1 MTKKILV
8 TTKMMQDV
16 EFYNN
21 FLPDF
26 ELTFRET
33 SQRFS
38 ESECL
43 DFVGGHDAWICG
55 DDEITEQVLLA
66 SQPKLKLL
74 IKWGAGYDSIATDSA
89 KEIGIDFRSTPNS
102 LSNAVAEYALGLIF
116 CLLRDLPKVDRSTR
130 EGLWL
135 RPTGNE
141 LAMSTIGII
150 GMGSVGGA
158 LGEKLE
164 NLGCEVIFT
173 DPAVE
178 GSIALDSVLRKSDI
192 VVVSAPLNESTWNL
206 LNKDKFSIMKPE
218 ALLVNVAR
226 GGIVNEIDLLQAL
239 DKRII
244 SGAALDVFSEEPL
257 ISSPLGIQ
265 ERIILGSHNASN
277 TWQAKKKA
285 DLTIKNIINE
295 FFED

>member
-21 FLPDF
+21 FFSDF
-26 ELTFRET
+26 ELTFREP

-43 DFVGGHDAWICG
+43 NFVGEHDAWICG
-55 DDEITEQVLLA
+55 DDEITKKVMIA

-89 KEIGIDFRSTPNS
+89 KEIGIDFQNTPNS

-141 LAMSTIGII
+141 LARSTIGII
-150 GMGSVGGA
+150 GMGSVGGS

-178 GSIALDSVLRKSDI
+178 GSIDLDSVLRESDM
-192 VVVSAPLNESTWNL
+192 VVVSAPLNESTRNL
-206 LNKDKFSIMKPE
+206 LNKDKFSLMKPE

-226 GGIVNEIDLLQAL
+226 GEIVNEIDLLEAL
-239 DKRII
+239 EKKII
-244 SGAALDVFSEEPL
+244 SGAALDVFSHEPI
-257 ISSPLGIQ
+257 ISYPLRIQ

-285 DLTIKNIINE
+285 DLTIRNIIQE
-295 FFED
+295 FFGD

>member
-16 EFYNN
+16 EIYNN
-21 FLPDF
+21 LFSDF
-26 ELTFRET
+26 ELTFREP

-43 DFVGGHDAWICG
+43 DFVGEHDAWICG
-55 DDEITEQVLLA
+55 DDEITKKVMIA

-74 IKWGAGYDSIATDSA
+74 IKWGAGYDSIATDSH
-89 KEIGIDFRSTPNS
+89 KEIGIEFRTTPNS
-102 LSNAVAEYALGLIF
+102 LSNAVAEYAIGLIF
-116 CLLRDLPKVDRSTR
+116 CLLRNLPKVDRSIR

-150 GMGSVGGA
+150 GMGSVGGT

-164 NLGCEVIFT
+164 SLGCEVIFT

-178 GSIALDSVLRKSDI
+178 GSITLDSVLRKSDI
-192 VVVSAPLNESTWNL
+192 VVVSAPLNESTRNL

-226 GGIVNEIDLLQAL
+226 GGIVNEIDLIQAL
-239 DKRII
+239 EKKII
-244 SGAALDVFSEEPL
+244 SGAALDVFSQEPL
-257 ISSPLGIQ
+257 ISSPLRIQ

-277 TWQAKKKA
+277 TFQSREKT
-285 DLTIKNIINE
+285 DLEIKHILE
-295 FFED
+295 DFFL